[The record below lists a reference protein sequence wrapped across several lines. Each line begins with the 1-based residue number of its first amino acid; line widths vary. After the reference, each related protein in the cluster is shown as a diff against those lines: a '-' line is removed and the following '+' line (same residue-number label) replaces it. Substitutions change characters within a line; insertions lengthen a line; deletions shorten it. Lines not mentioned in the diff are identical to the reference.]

1 MSDPLQL
8 GIGASAKYNPHLWS
22 AAELKAIF
30 VARKPELAEAVAAL
44 NNTGRQTI
52 AQHLLLVGARGMGKS
67 TLLQRVALEVEEVP
81 ALAKEWLPLRFP
93 EEQYTVSTLAQFWAN
108 VLGALTDAV
117 ERQGKPTDEL
127 DNCAAKLALL
137 PINQQE
143 DATLATINQWSDK
156 LKRRLLLLVD
166 NTDMLLANLNKDAH
180 WRLRQTLQHNK
191 RLFWLGGSYQVLE
204 ASALYHD
211 AFLDF
216 FHPMELRPLSLA
228 EMQEAI
234 EALAFSFG
242 NGKGLHGK
250 DAAKEIAATLAAHPE
265 RLKTLRQLSGGNPRT
280 TVMLYELFVSST
292 ATNVRSDLE
301 RLLDMMTPLYK
312 ARIESLADVP
322 RKLLAHILEHWAP
335 ISLAELAATS
345 QIAKTTISAQ
355 LQRLELEGL
364 IEKTK
369 LHGTTRNGYQ
379 ASERFFNIWYLMRN
393 APRRLRVR
401 LAWLVEFMRMW
412 YSQSERAGLA
422 KGRLGIALS
431 GEHDQEYNLAL
442 AATLPEDADE
452 RLQLEWAVLK
462 LQTDQARL
470 SELFDLED
478 VDQNYK
484 GAADYLK
491 RLRALPTLL
500 RECPHAKT
508 EEEKQRFTQ
517 FFMGSPISL
526 EQKELIARTVKWIS
540 LEIYEE
546 VLTKLI
552 SYPNL
557 RNYFENVSNGNFF
570 PEMQDSKL
578 AFTQIT
584 TCFKDD
590 TDVLQMCC
598 NTLQEK
604 YSDVWALKACEF
616 LLITKPDNFNALR
629 WIANIHIN
637 MHDKKAAINA
647 LNRIFNNISK
657 ESINQITILIFDCTN
672 KNQGLYLAELMEASE
687 FREQFQ
693 IFVHVLHILAGSNK
707 KLTELPLEVMKIVE
721 DVVQELRDHKSQ
733 LNNLQAK

>member
-8 GIGASAKYNPHLWS
+8 GIGASAKYNPHLWN
-22 AAELKAIF
+22 AAELRAIF
-30 VARKPELAEAVAAL
+30 VARKTELAEAVAAL
-44 NNTGRQTI
+44 KNTGKEKI

-67 TLLQRVALEVEEVP
+67 TLLQRIALEVEEEP

-93 EEQYTVSTLAQFWAN
+93 EEQYTVSTLAQFWTN

-117 ERQGKPTDEL
+117 ERQDQPTDEL
-127 DNCAAKLALL
+127 DDCAAKLALL
-137 PINQQE
+137 PITEQE
-143 DATLATINQWSDK
+143 AATLSAINEWSDK
-156 LKRRLLLLVD
+156 LGRRLLLLVD

-204 ASALYHD
+204 ARALYHD

-242 NGKGLHGK
+242 NGKGVRGI

-265 RLKTLRQLSGGNPRT
+265 RLRTLRQLSGGNPRT

-292 ATNVRSDLE
+292 DTNVRSDLE

-312 ARIESLADVP
+312 ARIESLADAP

-335 ISLAELAATS
+335 ISLAELAAAS

-364 IEKTK
+364 IERTQ
-369 LHGTTRNGYQ
+369 LQGTTRSGYQ

-412 YSQSERAGLA
+412 YSQTERSGLA
-422 KGRLGIALS
+422 KNRLGIAPS

-470 SELFDLED
+470 SELFDLKD
-478 VDQNYK
+478 VNQSYK

-491 RLRALPTLL
+491 RLRALPALL
-500 RECPHAKT
+500 KECPYAKT
-508 EEEKQRFTQ
+508 EDEKSKFIQ
-517 FFMGSPISL
+517 FVMGICTGLERKEFFAKNIKSL
-526 EQKELIARTVKWIS
+526 SA
-540 LEIYEE
+540 LEYEE
-546 VLTKLI
+546 V
-552 SYPNL
+552 
-557 RNYFENVSNGNFF
+557 
-570 PEMQDSKL
+570 
-578 AFTQIT
+578 
-584 TCFKDD
+584 
-590 TDVLQMCC
+590 
-598 NTLQEK
+598 
-604 YSDVWALKACEF
+604 
-616 LLITKPDNFNALR
+616 
-629 WIANIHIN
+629 
-637 MHDKKAAINA
+637 
-647 LNRIFNNISK
+647 
-657 ESINQITILIFDCTN
+657 
-672 KNQGLYLAELMEASE
+672 
-687 FREQFQ
+687 
-693 IFVHVLHILAGSNK
+693 K
-707 KLTELPLEVMKIVE
+707 KLTHASMGLFQT
-721 DVVQELRDHKSQ
+721 VQIQ
-733 LNNLQAK
+733 N